1 MKAMAKPF
9 FTAVLLI
16 LTTGCAITHVYGPYM
31 GRVVDRETKEPLPGT
46 VIFVRFYT
54 VGIELMQHYVDAV
67 ETVSDSNGEFHI
79 PRQRLFTTPIP
90 FEHWDE
96 RGSFIIFKP
105 GYEVQFYVPE
115 NKYTVIALRRLKT
128 RKERIENLHGIT
140 FTDNIP
146 YDKWPI
152 LFKYRN
158 IESISVGLTPYDNP
172 HN

>member
-1 MKAMAKPF
+1 MRRLIIP
-9 FTAVLLI
+9 AVFVLAAT

-31 GRVVDRETKEPLPGT
+31 GKVVDRETKEPLPGT
-46 VIFVRFYT
+46 VVFVRFYT

-79 PRQRLFTTPIP
+79 PRQRLFTTPAP

-128 RKERIENLHGIT
+128 REERIENQSRVS
-140 FTDNIP
+140 FTSNIP
-146 YDKWPI
+146 LNKWKN
-152 LFKYRN
+152 LARLRDL
-158 IESISVGLTPYDNP
+158 ERMSIGLEPLYSR
-172 HN
+172 